1 MATSNQ
7 EKTYNEFIKFYDLA
21 DKLVEIAERCSED
34 YAKEQFDEVEKMVL
48 YLEESTDKLTSYYV
62 EIVKNPRDNK
72 RIEEIRGILADIHLK
87 TQKCRE
93 YLIKV
98 YEADK

>member
-21 DKLVEIAERCSED
+21 DKLVSIAETCSKD
-34 YAKEQFDEVEKMVL
+34 YAKKQFDEVEKMVV

-62 EIVKNPRDNK
+62 EIVKNPHDSK
-72 RIEEIRGILADIHLK
+72 RIEEIREILADIHLK

-93 YLIKV
+93 SLIRV
-98 YEADK
+98 YESNK